1 MTIGTYALF
10 AVTGGLVMFKLSLM
24 ALAVFLLVRS
34 LLPNSKSG
42 ASHPTMASLPLRSDA
57 SR

>member
-24 ALAVFLLVRS
+24 ALAVVLLVRS
-34 LLPNSKSG
+34 LLPTSKSA
-42 ASHPTMASLPLRSDA
+42 ASHPTLESLPLRGDA
-57 SR
+57 PR

>member
-34 LLPNSKSG
+34 LLHTSEPA
-42 ASHPTMASLPLRSDA
+42 ASHPTPVSLPLRSDA
-57 SR
+57 PR